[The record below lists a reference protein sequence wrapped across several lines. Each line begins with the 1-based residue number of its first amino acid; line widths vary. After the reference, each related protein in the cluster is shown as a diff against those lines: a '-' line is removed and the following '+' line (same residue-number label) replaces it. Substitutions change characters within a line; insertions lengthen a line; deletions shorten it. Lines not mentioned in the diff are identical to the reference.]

1 MQPTLGL
8 RTGEVRR
15 QEDVTMKWM
24 VLLFLVTAVIA
35 AAESTPEFHLC
46 LSYVEKSAL
55 GEPTDR
61 GWPVS
66 IQLTESGAIRFETF
80 TQANVGSVIR
90 IVIGDRE
97 FSRAGIVAPIDS
109 GRLQGTFSSQAAAIA
124 WQRML
129 AGELPVTPCGAGSA
143 EMPIGHQGRIAES
156 RRNEP

>member
-1 MQPTLGL
+1 
-8 RTGEVRR
+8 
-15 QEDVTMKWM
+15 
-24 VLLFLVTAVIA
+24 
-35 AAESTPEFHLC
+35 
-46 LSYVEKSAL
+46 
-55 GEPTDR
+55 R

-129 AGELPVTPCGAGSA
+129 AGELPVCTVGSA
-143 EMPIGHQGRIAES
+143 SNRLDLATWGAYLLTLERLYAVYDPDAAGESGRRWLEGLSERTRPLWLPPGFRDVNDLILQGGDLAGWLRAQLTE
-156 RRNEP
+156 RRR